1 MTLFSENFKENSV
14 HAQSVDEK
22 LFNFANF
29 YLLLADNNRHWHSI
43 EEELVKFR
51 LKTFPIWLLLLL
63 LENEALEKEK
73 KISPF
78 LSFRPDSIPL
88 YSVAQKKRLFST
100 RLKSKFE
107 GKSGFSRLLV
117 SLGSQSGIASR
128 PIDPLHSFL
137 SSSFLPLPSFTVS
150 PTLPPLEIRA
160 TKMEGRN
167 EEKEEIGGEEKI
179 SKAR

>member
-1 MTLFSENFKENSV
+1 M
-14 HAQSVDEK
+14 DEK

-137 SSSFLPLPSFTVS
+137 SSPPFFPSLLSLLSPSLLLFLHSKS
-150 PTLPPLEIRA
+150 EQR
-160 TKMEGRN
+160 KW
-167 EEKEEIGGEEKI
+167 KGETRKRR
-179 SKAR
+179 K